1 VFTYIGFKN
10 FFSFKEGA
18 EVSFVLDKR
27 VQETIP
33 SYNGVSYIMGIKG
46 ANGSGKTNIIR
57 AIGFV
62 SKFIARSSNYS
73 VEEKVKIDSFFDNS
87 EPSEFSV
94 EFILDGCNYS
104 YDLILDKHKVHYEKL
119 SRKIKREVVVFER
132 KDDKVVECLKAI
144 SEIKKIKMKANSSL
158 ISMIDKF
165 NFESPMEDLNRV
177 LKYFELVVCNVGY
190 AGLIDKFSGFD
201 FTDVSEFYH
210 ENDEL
215 RIFMVDFL
223 KTVDPSISNIRI
235 IRSQPDGSDTV
246 SYLPFF
252 DHEYEGEL
260 YSLSIHDESSGTKIL
275 YKTLAMYWVTIVKGC
290 VLALDEFDI
299 HLHAMMLPKILE
311 LFENEKINDKQ
322 AQFIFTAHNTEIM
335 DYLGKY
341 RTVLV
346 DKVGAES
353 YCYRLDEIPTDILPN
368 SVVRSDRKISNLYL
382 KKKLGGVPNL

>member
-1 VFTYIGFKN
+1 MFTYIGFKN

-144 SEIKKIKMKANSSL
+144 SEIKK
-158 ISMIDKF
+158 
-165 NFESPMEDLNRV
+165 
-177 LKYFELVVCNVGY
+177 
-190 AGLIDKFSGFD
+190 
-201 FTDVSEFYH
+201 
-210 ENDEL
+210 
-215 RIFMVDFL
+215 
-223 KTVDPSISNIRI
+223 
-235 IRSQPDGSDTV
+235 
-246 SYLPFF
+246 
-252 DHEYEGEL
+252 
-260 YSLSIHDESSGTKIL
+260 
-275 YKTLAMYWVTIVKGC
+275 
-290 VLALDEFDI
+290 
-299 HLHAMMLPKILE
+299 
-311 LFENEKINDKQ
+311 
-322 AQFIFTAHNTEIM
+322 
-335 DYLGKY
+335 
-341 RTVLV
+341 
-346 DKVGAES
+346 
-353 YCYRLDEIPTDILPN
+353 
-368 SVVRSDRKISNLYL
+368 
-382 KKKLGGVPNL
+382 